1 MQDRKALIQEPLY
14 LSFTIYHIFIKEIK
28 FQAKRIL
35 TLVDGTDMNK
45 VR

>member
-1 MQDRKALIQEPLY
+1 MQDRKALIQEPVH
-14 LSFTIYHIFIKEIK
+14 LSLTIYHIFIKEIK
-28 FQAKRIL
+28 FQAKSIL

>member
-1 MQDRKALIQEPLY
+1 MRDRKALIQEPVHL
-14 LSFTIYHIFIKEIK
+14 LFTIYHIFIKEIK